1 MELLM
6 KKLTLSVVLLAG
18 VLLSA
23 CASKSTPTSQPASAV
38 PPTPTLQATLAG
50 PAPTAVL
57 EVPQS
62 SDLTGPDSGCTVIAR
77 QPTPGPTQES
87 LFPGLSEADHVK
99 GSETAGV
106 TIIEYSDFQ

>member
-1 MELLM
+1 M
-6 KKLTLSVVLLAG
+6 KKFILSAVLLAS

-23 CASKSTPTSQPASAV
+23 CASQSTPTSQPASASQ
-38 PPTPTLQATLAG
+38 PTPTSKATLAG
-50 PAPTAVL
+50 PAATTVL

-62 SDLTGPDSGCTVIAR
+62 SELTGPDSGCTVIAR

-87 LFPGLSEADHVK
+87 LFPGLSEADHIK
-99 GSETAGV
+99 GAENARV